1 MTKKDDRKN
10 SQKNKSKTMKRK
22 RRIMV
27 NETEEKNLLKLTITE
42 QRNNPD
48 V

>member
-22 RRIMV
+22 RRIMA
-27 NETEEKNLLKLTITE
+27 NETEKKNLLKLTITE